1 MDKYPICLCID
12 GSTSVLTL
20 QKTIEQ
26 HIDDFFR
33 WIHEDELLREV
44 CECAIVM
51 FSDET
56 KVLYPFSTLD
66 PSQNVKLP
74 MGGASPLHN
83 GLRVSME
90 AIDAQLRVY
99 DQQSLTYEKPL
110 LVVITDGEATDLDQ
124 DVLYELHTRERNNRL
139 TVIPINLDPEHHGH
153 QRDDLSVTYHT
164 RPFSEQSF
172 LELYL
177 FIKDHVTRSYDYDKQ
192 LS

>member
-20 QKTIEQ
+20 QKTIER

-44 CECAIVM
+44 CEFAIVM

-56 KVLYPFSTLD
+56 KVLYPFSTLN
-66 PSQNVKLP
+66 PSQNVKLS

-99 DQQSLTYEKPL
+99 DQQRLVYEKPL

-124 DVLYELHTRERNNRL
+124 DDLYELRKRERNNRL

-177 FIKDHVTRSYDYDKQ
+177 FIKDHVTRSHEYDKI
-192 LS
+192 SA